1 MNLDTAA
8 VFDKCGC
15 GLICFN
21 HRFYTELSCMLE
33 HPDCIGIYKTQ
44 KGFNGF
50 VPDIGVLMEK
60 IYPILVI
67 WTRSIL

>member
-1 MNLDTAA
+1 
-8 VFDKCGC
+8 
-15 GLICFN
+15 
-21 HRFYTELSCMLE
+21 MLE

-60 IYPILVI
+60 VYPILVI
-67 WTRSIL
+67 WKRSKL